1 MGAVRAGPVHRRG
14 VAGMTIHVTV
24 NGERRGIPAE
34 TTVGELVA
42 MVTELATGVAAAVN
56 GEIVPRRSWPGT
68 PLSDGDQVE
77 VVTAV
82 QGG

>member
-1 MGAVRAGPVHRRG
+1 
-14 VAGMTIHVTV
+14 MTIHVTV

-68 PLSDGDQVE
+68 PLRDGDQVE

>member
-1 MGAVRAGPVHRRG
+1 
-14 VAGMTIHVTV
+14 MTIHVTV
-24 NGERRGIPAE
+24 NGQRRGLSAD

-56 GEIVPRRSWPGT
+56 GEIVPRRSWPAT
-68 PLSDGDQVE
+68 FISDGDQVE

>member
-1 MGAVRAGPVHRRG
+1 
-14 VAGMTIHVTV
+14 MTIHVTV
-24 NGERRGIPAE
+24 NGERRGIPAQ

-56 GEIVPRRSWPGT
+56 GEIVPRRSWPGMS
-68 PLSDGDQVE
+68 LRDGDQVE

>member
-1 MGAVRAGPVHRRG
+1 
-14 VAGMTIHVTV
+14 MTIHVTV
-24 NGERRGIPAE
+24 NGQRRGVPAD

-56 GEIVPRRSWPGT
+56 GEIVPRRSWPAT
-68 PLSDGDQVE
+68 HVYDGDQVE